1 MMKKAIVGLI
11 VLSLLITLTTT
22 VFAQT
27 GNQILVIPYYQ
38 DEITVTTEDELIL
51 AAGWAACTPG
61 LVNAWINA
69 SYYQW
74 YMDSIP
80 ILSADEALDYW
91 GPIEPRGP
99 YPYCLIGTGNIWGSS
114 WRYSIGSLSAGTYVI
129 SLTYGANHKI
139 IDGGDY
145 DGDGRLDFFEG
156 QREEAVIVHVVP

>member
-1 MMKKAIVGLI
+1 MKKLIVVLI
-11 VLSLLITLTTT
+11 VLSLSINLTTT

-27 GNQILVIPYYQ
+27 GDQILVIPYYQ

-51 AAGWAACTPG
+51 AAGWAACTRG

-74 YMDSIP
+74 YLDDQP
-80 ILSADEALDYW
+80 ILSAEEAFNYW
-91 GPIEPRGP
+91 GAIEPRGP
-99 YPYCLIGTGNIWGSS
+99 NPYCLIGTGNIWGSS
-114 WRYSIGSLSAGTYVI
+114 WRYSIGSLPVGTYEI
-129 SLTYGANHKI
+129 SLIYGTNHKI
-139 IDGGDY
+139 LDGGDY